1 MKARLQRWASTIDA
15 LGLRERIFL
24 LLSLVAVL
32 FLLMD
37 TLVYQPALDEQR
49 RSRDAIDNLQAR
61 LTLLE
66 VESQGIAR
74 EQAADPI
81 AWRKRRVAELEAS
94 LSELDDQLLARL
106 GTLVDPRQAA
116 PLLRDIVAREP
127 GLTLLGLETE
137 VISLDQALF
146 TSLSDNHTGTLPTN
160 LGRYQLTL
168 RLEGSYLTTLRF
180 LERLD
185 TLPWALFSEQLD
197 LEVEEHPRA
206 RVTLRL
212 YTLGTYGGEA

>member
-1 MKARLQRWASTIDA
+1 MQHWATTIDA

-32 FLLMD
+32 FLIMD

-61 LTLLE
+61 LSLLE
-66 VESQGIAR
+66 LESRDIAR
-74 EQAADPI
+74 EQAADPL

-94 LSELDDQLLARL
+94 LGDRDDQLRARL
-106 GTLVDPRQAA
+106 GTLVEPRQAA
-116 PLLRDIVAREP
+116 PLLRDILAREP

-137 VISLDQALF
+137 VVSLDQALF
-146 TSLSDNHTGTLPTN
+146 TSLSDNNTLPTN

-168 RLEGSYLTTLRF
+168 RLEGSYLATLRF

-185 TLPWALFSEQLD
+185 TLPWALFSDQLE

-212 YTLGTYGGEA
+212 YTLGAYGGEA

>member
-1 MKARLQRWASTIDA
+1 VKARLQHWATTIDA

-49 RSRDAIDNLQAR
+49 RSRDVVDNLQAR

-66 VESQGIAR
+66 LESHDIAR
-74 EQAADPI
+74 EQAADPL
-81 AWRKRRVAELEAS
+81 AWRKRRMAELEAS
-94 LSELDDQLLARL
+94 LDDRDEQLRARL
-106 GTLVDPRQAA
+106 GTLVEPRQAA
-116 PLLRDIVAREP
+116 PLLRDILAREP

-137 VISLDQALF
+137 VVSLDQALF
-146 TSLSDNHTGTLPTN
+146 TSLSDNNTLPTN
-160 LGRYQLTL
+160 LARYQLTL
-168 RLEGSYLTTLRF
+168 RLEGSYLATLRF

-185 TLPWALFSEQLD
+185 TLPWALFSEQLE

-206 RVTLRL
+206 RITLRL
-212 YTLGTYGGEA
+212 YTLGAYGGEA

>member
-1 MKARLQRWASTIDA
+1 MKVGLQRWAATIDA

-32 FLLMD
+32 FLIMD

-66 VESQGIAR
+66 VESQDIAR
-74 EQAADPI
+74 EQATDPL
-81 AWRKRRVAELEAS
+81 AWRKRRVAELAAS
-94 LSELDDQLLARL
+94 LGERDDQLSARL

-116 PLLRDIVAREP
+116 PLLRDVLAREP

-146 TSLSDNHTGTLPTN
+146 TGLSDNNTSTLPTN

-168 RLEGSYLTTLRF
+168 RLEGSYLATLRF

-185 TLPWALFSEQLD
+185 TLPWALFSEQLE

-212 YTLGTYGGEA
+212 YTLGAYGGGA

>member
-1 MKARLQRWASTIDA
+1 MKARLQHWATTIDA

-32 FLLMD
+32 FLIMD

-61 LTLLE
+61 LSLLE
-66 VESQGIAR
+66 LESRDIAR
-74 EQAADPI
+74 EQAADPL

-94 LSELDDQLLARL
+94 LGDRDDQLRARL
-106 GTLVDPRQAA
+106 GTLVEPRQAA
-116 PLLRDIVAREP
+116 PLLRDILAREP

-137 VISLDQALF
+137 VVSLDQALF
-146 TSLSDNHTGTLPTN
+146 TSLSDNNTLPTN

-168 RLEGSYLTTLRF
+168 RLEGSYLATLRF

-185 TLPWALFSEQLD
+185 TLPWALFSDQLE

-212 YTLGTYGGEA
+212 YTLGAYGGEA

>member
-66 VESQGIAR
+66 LESQGIAR
-74 EQAADPI
+74 EQAADPL
-81 AWRKRRVAELEAS
+81 AWRNRRVAELEAS
-94 LSELDDQLLARL
+94 LGERDDQLRARL
-106 GTLVDPRQAA
+106 GTLVEPRQAA
-116 PLLRDIVAREP
+116 PLLRDILAREP

-137 VISLDQALF
+137 VVSLDQALLA
-146 TSLSDNHTGTLPTN
+146 SLPTN

-168 RLEGSYLTTLRF
+168 RLEGSYLATLRF
-180 LERLD
+180 LEHLD
-185 TLPWALFSEQLD
+185 TLPWALFSEQLE
-197 LEVEEHPRA
+197 LEVEDHPRA
-206 RVTLRL
+206 RITLRL
-212 YTLGTYGGEA
+212 YTLGAYGGEA

>member
-1 MKARLQRWASTIDA
+1 VKARLQHWATTIDA

-49 RSRDAIDNLQAR
+49 RSRDVVDNLQAR

-66 VESQGIAR
+66 LESHDIAR
-74 EQAADPI
+74 EQAADPL

-94 LSELDDQLLARL
+94 LDDRDEQLRARL
-106 GTLVDPRQAA
+106 GTLVEPRQAA
-116 PLLRDIVAREP
+116 PLLRDILAREP

-137 VISLDQALF
+137 VVSLDQALF
-146 TSLSDNHTGTLPTN
+146 TSLSDNNTLPTN
-160 LGRYQLTL
+160 LARYQLTL
-168 RLEGSYLTTLRF
+168 RLEGSYLATLRF

-185 TLPWALFSEQLD
+185 TLPWALFSEQLE

-206 RVTLRL
+206 RITLRL
-212 YTLGTYGGEA
+212 YTLGAYGGEA

>member
-1 MKARLQRWASTIDA
+1 MKERLQRWATTIDA

-32 FLLMD
+32 FLVMD

-49 RSRDAIDNLQAR
+49 RSRDAIDNLQAQ

-66 VESQGIAR
+66 RESQGIAR
-74 EQAADPI
+74 EQAADPL

-94 LSELDDQLLARL
+94 LGERNDQLRAGL

-116 PLLRDIVAREP
+116 PLLRDVLAREP

-137 VISLDQALF
+137 VIRLDQALF
-146 TSLSDNHTGTLPTN
+146 TGLSGNATSPLPTN

-168 RLEGSYLTTLRF
+168 RLEGSYLATLRF

-185 TLPWALFSEQLD
+185 SLPWALFSEQLE
-197 LEVEEHPRA
+197 LEVDEHPRA

-212 YTLGTYGGEA
+212 YTLGAYGGEA